1 MRLARQPEDI
11 VDGVVLRERKPVLV
25 VPGVDVVRVDA
36 VEALLN
42 GKIHARLHDLS
53 HVGGVGLHPLLA
65 LPVVHLAAQVGFLE
79 ARRVGPPVLVG
90 PRREVGDDLATALV
104 QGCHLCR
111 GVVEQVDDPD
121 LLGFDG
127 VVELHLVV

>member
-11 VDGVVLRERKPVLV
+11 VDGVVLRKRQPVLV

-36 VEALLN
+36 VKALLN
-42 GKIHARLHDLS
+42 RKIHARLHNLS

-65 LPVVHLAAQVGFLE
+65 LPVVHLATQVGFLE
-79 ARRVGPPVLVG
+79 AGRVGTPVLVG
-90 PRREVGDDLATALV
+90 PRREIGDDLAPALV
-104 QGCHLCR
+104 KGCHLCR

-121 LLGFDG
+121 LLVLDG
-127 VVELHLVV
+127 MVELHFVV